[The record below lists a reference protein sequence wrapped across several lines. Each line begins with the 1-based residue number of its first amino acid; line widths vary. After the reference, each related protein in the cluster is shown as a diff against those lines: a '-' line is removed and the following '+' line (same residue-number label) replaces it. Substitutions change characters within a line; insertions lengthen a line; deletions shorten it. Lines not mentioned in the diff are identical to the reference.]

1 MSRPLRLL
9 FPAAAL
15 ASLLLAQSN
24 AQAQAEAPRPD
35 VPKPAPAATNQTAA
49 QAAPIPTP
57 ANNAS
62 TNIAA
67 QPPVVIPPPPTV
79 DDPMLAP
86 VPPATK
92 IVSTWAE
99 ALSLV
104 KTNSTDLAVAYDEVR
119 RAEAQWRS
127 ALAGTLPSVNGNLT
141 YQHNFLV
148 AERSFIDPTTG
159 ASGSSTSPPY
169 NAMGG
174 GISLSQGLFIPRVWH
189 AIGTASRQED
199 VASLSLED
207 EKRAIALGVANAV
220 IAVVTQERIAE
231 LNRSG
236 FRAALE
242 RLDLTRRKQALGAA
256 TGLDVVR
263 AQQDVESARAGLVT
277 GDESLRQ
284 SREALGLALGI
295 PGAVGVNPD
304 ISLDSLVDNAMG
316 SCKRTNSLED
326 RADIAASR
334 VRADIASREV
344 DDAWLQFSPTVTASS
359 GLNET
364 ILNAGNPNPTWNI
377 SAMLNV
383 PIWDG
388 GARYGALR
396 SARVDEDEA
405 KQNLTALRRNAQI
418 QLVQAQRGVQVAES
432 SRKVAADN
440 RALAA
445 ETDRLTQVGYM
456 SGQGTSLEL
465 VTAASALRN
474 AEINLA
480 LKDFSVVQA
489 RVAALLQL
497 ANCPW

>member
-1 MSRPLRLL
+1 MSRSLRLL

-15 ASLLLAQSN
+15 ASLLLVPLAARAQSTTTTTT
-24 AQAQAEAPRPD
+24 AKPD
-35 VPKPAPAATNQTAA
+35 VPKPAPPIATTPTTAAAAPTATNQTAA
-49 QAAPIPTP
+49 QAAPIPSP

-62 TNIAA
+62 SNVAA
-67 QPPVVIPPPPTV
+67 QPPVAIPAPPTV

-86 VPPATK
+86 VPAATK
-92 IVSTWAE
+92 VVSTWAE

-104 KTNSTDLAVAYDEVR
+104 KTNSTDLAIAYDEVR
-119 RAEAQWRS
+119 RAEAQWRT
-127 ALAGTLPSVNGNLT
+127 ALAGTLPSLNGNMN
-141 YQHNFLV
+141 YNHQFLV
-148 AERSFIDPTTG
+148 EHRSSID
-159 ASGSSTSPPY
+159 ASGAPISTTTPQY
-169 NAMGG
+169 NSMGG
-174 GISLSQGLFIPRVWH
+174 SISLSQGLFIPRVWH
-189 AIGTASRQED
+189 SIGTASRQED
-199 VASLSLED
+199 VANLSLED

-284 SREALGLALGI
+284 SREALGLALGM
-295 PGAVGVNPD
+295 PAAVGVNPQ

-334 VRADIASREV
+334 VRADIASRGV
-344 DDAWLQFSPTVTASS
+344 DDAWLQFSPTITAGS
-359 GLNET
+359 GINET
-364 ILNAGNPNPTWNI
+364 FIDPGSPNPTWNI
-377 SAMLNV
+377 QAVLSV

-432 SRKVAADN
+432 SRKVASDN

-445 ETDRLTQVGYM
+445 ETDRLTQVG
-456 SGQGTSLEL
+456 
-465 VTAASALRN
+465 
-474 AEINLA
+474 
-480 LKDFSVVQA
+480 
-489 RVAALLQL
+489 
-497 ANCPW
+497 